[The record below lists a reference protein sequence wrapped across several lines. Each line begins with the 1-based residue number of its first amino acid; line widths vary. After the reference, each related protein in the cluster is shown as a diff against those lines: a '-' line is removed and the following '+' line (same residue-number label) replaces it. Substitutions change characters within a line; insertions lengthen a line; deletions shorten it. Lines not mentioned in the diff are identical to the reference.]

1 MELEIFTPSKEGY
14 EAVHSFESWTVAYLT
29 YAERFDNITQ
39 LERHNK
45 TDEIFVLLEGSAV
58 LLIGEDAKQVKM
70 EKNKMY
76 NVKKGVWHN
85 VMVSK
90 DALLMIVENSNT
102 SVNNS
107 EYIPFNQD
115 GKSL

>member
-1 MELEIFTPSKEGY
+1 MDLEIFLPAKEGY
-14 EAVHSFESWTVAYLT
+14 AAVHSFESWRVAYLT
-29 YAERFDNITQ
+29 YAECFDNITQ

-58 LLIGEDAKQVKM
+58 LFIGEDAKQVEM

-85 VMVSK
+85 VKVSK
-90 DALLMIVENSNT
+90 DALLMIVENDDT
-102 SVNNS
+102 SADNS
-107 EYIPFNQD
+107 EYIPFNQK
-115 GKSL
+115 GKGL